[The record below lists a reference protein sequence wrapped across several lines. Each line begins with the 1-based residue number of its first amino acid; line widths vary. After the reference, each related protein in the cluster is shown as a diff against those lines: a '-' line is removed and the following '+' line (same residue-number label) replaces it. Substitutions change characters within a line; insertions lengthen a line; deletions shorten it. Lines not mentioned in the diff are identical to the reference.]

1 MIFSLLAQVS
11 KRTVII
17 IQWSLNQN
25 YIAQTLCENKAK
37 PALKC
42 NGKCHLKKE
51 LLKEDT
57 KTNSNNTHTV
67 PPFNDEVAINKVEFQ
82 MLICLGQWKQRNLDR
97 KPTSSTADKYAL
109 LLNDSIWH
117 PPCDKV

>member
-11 KRTVII
+11 RRTLII

-25 YIAQTLCENKAK
+25 YIAQNLCENKAK
-37 PALKC
+37 PTLKC

-67 PPFNDEVAINKVEFQ
+67 PPFNDEVAINKLDFQ
-82 MLICLGQWKQRNLDR
+82 MLICLGQSKHSHLDP
-97 KPTSSTADKYAL
+97 KPTYGNDDKYGKL
-109 LLNDSIWH
+109 FNKSIWH